1 MCSLRENIH
10 EIVTVHSVHS
20 NVAKIHSRLPAAME
34 FWLIS
39 SDVDKFCLSY
49 DASILT
55 PSSGFCTKNSL
66 QSGSVTAKVGR
77 LFIYSHSIKYCTCY
91 NKKGC
96 ATLTHPFLF
105 AFYLPASIAF

>member
-1 MCSLRENIH
+1 MSL
-10 EIVTVHSVHS
+10 V
-20 NVAKIHSRLPAAME
+20 
-34 FWLIS
+34 
-39 SDVDKFCLSY
+39 LSY

-66 QSGSVTAKVGR
+66 QSGSVAAKVGR
-77 LFIYSHSIKYCTCY
+77 LFIYNHSIKYCTCY

-105 AFYLPASIAF
+105 AFYLPASIAFWNLCAISSGRVIAPPTTIAHTPVCNAFTA